1 MFYNAF
7 NHQGDAVIDSRVSA
21 EEPAESGA
29 GSDAPCQDLDAT
41 LRGSVESERMLR
53 APDVAE
59 ILDVRLVPL
68 RRWIRSGE
76 PKAARMR
83 GYRVHPVDL
92 SPFPWERGIGR

>member
-1 MFYNAF
+1 MPLATR
-7 NHQGDAVIDSRVSA
+7 GTLSLTAGVSA

-29 GSDAPCQDLDAT
+29 GPNAPCQDLDAT
-41 LRGSVESERMLR
+41 LRGSFESERMQR

-76 PKAARMR
+76 PKAARIR

-92 SPFPWERGIGR
+92 IPFPRERGTDR